1 MTEGFS
7 TSQTTMTTE
16 TNTDIL
22 ATSGFGQLMGI
33 LQEHLE
39 IMQKKD
45 AVVEEMISTAQ
56 TAESL
61 RQAKKVALDN
71 ERNLLLSIMNDIGE
85 MNTFLENIIL
95 IENLFNSVYQSYK
108 QEQEEARAKY
118 AADIAKYENK
128 RKVQSEAGS
137 FVELIFGG
145 QTHISSFKTWLA
157 KVEKQC
163 AIQNIKILKS
173 SDAKVKQIERAFYK
187 AHYVYDE
194 RDGFKEMTDMLRCS
208 FVFDNF
214 SDLYQCFSVIEM
226 LAEQTLGG
234 ILRVKDRYHPTTIP
248 FGYRDLLI
256 NVFCPSSKIVAE
268 IQLHFMEFYKYKKIS
283 HRMYRRARLFE
294 REEVNEAYEYATKY
308 KRPKIGTFKAY
319 KVSKEEMEDD
329 EEEKGD
335 VDAKE
340 AKDMKYDALLKQ
352 WGLQKYIPKMR
363 DEGWDEPEDWKEIED
378 DDLKNDIGFSKGHIK
393 KFRRRYNEWIKQIEK
408 EKQQPQ
414 MRLNKERQDD
424 EKQSVADIKGLAP
437 YKAGDSIA
445 DGDTIVVEAD
455 GIEANSWAVNFFIGG
470 NHAFHFNPRHSN
482 GSGVVVRNTKSNGAW
497 GSEERGGG
505 FQLSGD
511 KNIPISLQ
519 FKKTKQSWQVTY
531 NKKRIS
537 VYDYKHRLEGDIS
550 DVRARGLKGN
560 VIVSILRGLPR
571 YKAGDRISNGDSIV
585 VKADGIEA
593 NSWAVNFFI
602 GDDHAFHFNPR
613 HSNDGGVVVRNTRSN
628 GAWGSEERGGGFQLS
643 GDKNTAIVLQ
653 FKKMK
658 ANWQVSYNGKR
669 IVEYDYN
676 HRLEGDISDVMAVGL
691 KGDVTVSI
699 ARGLPPYKAG
709 DSIADG
715 DTIVVKAD
723 GIEANSWAVNFFI
736 GDDHAFH
743 FNPRHS
749 NDGGVV
755 VRNTRRNGA
764 WGSEERGG
772 GFQLSGDKNS
782 AIVLQFKKMKANWQV
797 SYNGKRIVEYDYN
810 HRLEGDI
817 SDVMAVGLKGDVTV
831 SIARGLPPYKAGDS
845 IADGDTIVVKADGIE
860 ANSWA
865 VNFFIGDDH
874 AFHFNPRHSNGSGV
888 VVRNTR
894 RNGAWGSEERG
905 GGFQLSG
912 DKNSAIVLQFKK
924 MKANWQVSYNGKRI
938 VEYDYNKRLEG
949 DISDVQAVGLK
960 GNVTVSIARE

>member
-1 MTEGFS
+1 
-7 TSQTTMTTE
+7 MTTE

-482 GSGVVVRNTKSNGAW
+482 GSGVVVRNTRRIHG
-497 GSEERGGG
+497 
-505 FQLSGD
+505 QL
-511 KNIPISLQ
+511 
-519 FKKTKQSWQVTY
+519 T
-531 NKKRIS
+531 
-537 VYDYKHRLEGDIS
+537 
-550 DVRARGLKGN
+550 
-560 VIVSILRGLPR
+560 
-571 YKAGDRISNGDSIV
+571 
-585 VKADGIEA
+585 
-593 NSWAVNFFI
+593 FFI

-749 NDGGVV
+749 N
-755 VRNTRRNGA
+755 
-764 WGSEERGG
+764 
-772 GFQLSGDKNS
+772 
-782 AIVLQFKKMKANWQV
+782 
-797 SYNGKRIVEYDYN
+797 
-810 HRLEGDI
+810 
-817 SDVMAVGLKGDVTV
+817 
-831 SIARGLPPYKAGDS
+831 
-845 IADGDTIVVKADGIE
+845 
-860 ANSWA
+860 
-865 VNFFIGDDH
+865 
-874 AFHFNPRHSNGSGV
+874 GSGV
-888 VVRNTR
+888 VVRNTK
-894 RNGAWGSEERG
+894 S
-905 GGFQLSG
+905 S
-912 DKNSAIVLQFKK
+912 K
-924 MKANWQVSYNGKRI
+924 
-938 VEYDYNKRLEG
+938 
-949 DISDVQAVGLK
+949 
-960 GNVTVSIARE
+960 T